1 MPSCHFKHDKICQ
14 QDGMQP
20 LSAAQ
25 EMQVW
30 EKNNSKCSPHC
41 PAPSKKNRL
50 ISQIFVNPHFSWRSW
65 WSGQGQDRTGQDR
78 TKLKFK
84 LDFPGNF
91 WLAILT
97 MFGFEQYK
105 RGTVKTPHTRLF
117 ESNLLAGFNLC
128 EAVVSKILHPRYTGE
143 PAILSVL
150 PPSGEYTRQEH
161 AFNTTF
167 NIIAIN
173 TIIINIVSSKSTWM
187 FANLL
192 RWYVECLSS
201 HIYLLIHVHTWDD
214 KKYLKRESTIK
225 IDGENKGD

>member
-1 MPSCHFKHDKICQ
+1 MLQ
-14 QDGMQP
+14 
-20 LSAAQ
+20 
-25 EMQVW
+25 
-30 EKNNSKCSPHC
+30 
-41 PAPSKKNRL
+41 L
-50 ISQIFVNPHFSWRSW
+50 ISCPSSSMPIYLTDWVIIINLS
-65 WSGQGQDRTGQDR
+65 DRRGNARNLQLLYTS
-78 TKLKFK
+78 KLEVIW
-84 LDFPGNF
+84 DQTTYNF
-91 WLAILT
+91 LVYNL
-97 MFGFEQYK
+97 EQYN

-167 NIIAIN
+167 NITAIN

-192 RWYVECLSS
+192 WWYVECLSS

-214 KKYLKRESTIK
+214 KKYLKRESNWK
-225 IDGENKGD
+225 WWGKQRWFNDFDWFGDSENWS